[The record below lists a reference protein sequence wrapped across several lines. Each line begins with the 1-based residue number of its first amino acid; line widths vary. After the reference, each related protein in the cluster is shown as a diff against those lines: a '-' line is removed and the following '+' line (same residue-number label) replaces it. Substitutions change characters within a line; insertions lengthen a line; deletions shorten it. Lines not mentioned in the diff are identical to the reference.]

1 METAEIQDPQN
12 TLKINDN
19 LMILTVIYFCE
30 NIENKTIMFY
40 LNPHKV
46 SHLPVLPQKCI

>member
-1 METAEIQDPQN
+1 
-12 TLKINDN
+12 
-19 LMILTVIYFCE
+19 MIPTVIYFFE

-46 SHLPVLPQKCI
+46 SHLPVLPQKCILKKCD